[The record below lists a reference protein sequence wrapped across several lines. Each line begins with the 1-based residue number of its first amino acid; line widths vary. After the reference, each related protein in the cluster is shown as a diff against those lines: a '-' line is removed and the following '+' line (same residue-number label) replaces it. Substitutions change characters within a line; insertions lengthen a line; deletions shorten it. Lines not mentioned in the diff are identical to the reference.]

1 MPWGLDVGCWM
12 LDVFF
17 MNLPVQ
23 HIAGEPLNDE
33 QQKYLEGF
41 FAGLAAHG
49 VSFGDV
55 APTPAA
61 DKKISLD
68 DLIFEER
75 VKHELHPLDAYDQIL
90 ENAVNNKAPDKEEI
104 FRFKWN
110 GLFFLTPNKEA
121 FMARLRIPG
130 GVLKTFQLRE
140 LASIAKELTSGYVQ
154 ITTRANFQM
163 RLIQPKDCPEF
174 LHRVQSV
181 GLHTRGAGADNI
193 RNLTANPTAGI
204 DPHELI
210 DVLPFCNELAQI
222 IINDRSF
229 YDLPRKFNIAFDGGG
244 LIGTVEDTNDIG
256 AKAVWVG
263 TPSTVSARSEEK
275 SGHAGTVLG
284 APEALSPAASPSSLG
299 GERAGGWGGDVVGQ
313 SNAIT
318 TSNEPSHPS
327 PSIPH
332 ASEGRGRSV
341 LDAAG
346 NPIAPGV
353 YFRLALGG
361 ATGHKAFAR
370 DLGVLVKPAELNKV
384 IVALVRVYI
393 ANGNRTDR
401 KKARLKHL
409 LETWSLEKYLGEAE
423 KILGCKLLRAPLTEV
438 GQASRLSGSEGVSP
452 SNTNAGETPADQ
464 TGGTP
469 VPLPHTHI
477 GVYPQK
483 QKGLNY
489 IGVAMPVGQITPKQM
504 LRVAEIADLYGSGEI
519 RLTVWQNFI
528 IPNVPDAY
536 VETVKKALK
545 KIGFDTQQSLLRG
558 GLIACTGNS
567 YCKFAQSNTKAHALE
582 LADYL
587 DKRIT
592 LDSPVNIHV
601 TGCPN
606 SCAQHYMGDIG
617 LLGVKVKGEDGYH
630 VFIGGGFGVNQAVGR
645 QVFSGVTANDLKPT
659 LEKMLKG
666 YQRRREPGETFK
678 KFTTRNDLNTLQA
691 IFTNE
696 E

>member
-1 MPWGLDVGCWM
+1 MS
-12 LDVFF
+12 
-17 MNLPVQ
+17 NIPVQ
-23 HIAGEPLNDE
+23 HVNGAPLNDE
-33 QQKYLEGF
+33 QRKYLEGY
-41 FAGLAAHG
+41 FAGLASHG
-49 VSFGDV
+49 VLFGDV
-55 APTPAA
+55 EAAHAA

-90 ENAVNNKAPDKEEI
+90 ENAVAGKAPDKEEI

-130 GVLKTFQLRE
+130 GLLKTFQLRE
-140 LASIAKELTSGYVQ
+140 LANIAKELTSGYVQ

-174 LHRVQSV
+174 LRRVQSV

-204 DPHELI
+204 DPHELV
-210 DVLPFCNELAQI
+210 DVLPFCHELGQT

-256 AKAVWVG
+256 AKAVKVG
-263 TPSTVSARSEEK
+263 DEIV
-275 SGHAGTVLG
+275 
-284 APEALSPAASPSSLG
+284 
-299 GERAGGWGGDVVGQ
+299 
-313 SNAIT
+313 
-318 TSNEPSHPS
+318 
-327 PSIPH
+327 
-332 ASEGRGRSV
+332 
-341 LDAAG
+341 
-346 NPIAPGV
+346 
-353 YFRLALGG
+353 FRIALGG

-370 DLGVLVKPAELNKV
+370 DLGVLVKPAEVNKV
-384 IVALVRVYI
+384 IVALVRIYI

-423 KILGCKLLRAPLTEV
+423 KILGYKLAKAPADLQVEY
-438 GQASRLSGSEGVSP
+438 
-452 SNTNAGETPADQ
+452 GETKF
-464 TGGTP
+464 
-469 VPLPHTHI
+469 PHTHI

-489 IGVAMPVGQITPKQM
+489 VGVAMPVGQITTKQM
-504 LRVAEIADLYGSGEI
+504 IRVAEIADLYGSGEI
-519 RLTVWQNFI
+519 RLSVWQNFI
-528 IPNVPDAY
+528 IPNVSDAY
-536 VETVKKALK
+536 VETVKKALR

-567 YCKFAQSNTKAHALE
+567 YCKFAQSNTKGCALE

-587 DKRIT
+587 DKKIT
-592 LDSPVNIHV
+592 LDSPINIHV

-617 LLGVKVKGEDGYH
+617 LLGVKVRGEDGYH
-630 VFIGGGFGVNQAVGR
+630 VFIGGGFGANQAVGR
-645 QVFSGVTANDLKPT
+645 QIFSSVTTGDLKPT

-666 YQRRREPGETFK
+666 YLRRRAAGETFK
-678 KFTTRNDLNTLQA
+678 QFTTRHDMNTLQV
-691 IFTNE
+691 IFTNDE
-696 E
+696 